1 MDQNDWRKGMK
12 TIPGF
17 EFREDSNA
25 DIRAFSEA
33 RHDWKLFTFPGEARV
48 LDLGAH
54 IGIFAYFAAPNCR
67 KLLCVE
73 PSRESFNILERN
85 AKLIKTVFPA
95 VEIETLPAAVV
106 QSELNGQKVQLYQ
119 KKNSETSDT
128 LLPTRG
134 RVGSSTMGV
143 GILELC
149 KRFLP
154 TTIKCD
160 IECSEYNVIPEILSF
175 SSILEIGIEFHR
187 LQQGDNLERAKAISE
202 AIINNWGGGHV
213 IIKPPVFDKK
223 YWNTVAIY
231 RRNLSSRFRKNNG

>member
-1 MDQNDWRKGMK
+1 MK
-12 TIPGF
+12 VIPRF
-17 EFREDSNA
+17 KFREDSNA

-33 RHDWKLFTFPGEARV
+33 RRDWKLFTFPGKARV

-54 IGIFAYFAAPNCR
+54 IGIFAYFAAPNCH
-67 KLLCVE
+67 KILCVE
-73 PSRESFNILERN
+73 PSRESFEILEHN

-95 VEIETLPAAVV
+95 VEIETLPATVV
-106 QSELNGQKVQLYQ
+106 QSELNGKKVQLYQ

-134 RVGSSTMGV
+134 RVGSSTMGI
-143 GILELC
+143 GIMELC

-175 SSILEIGIEFHR
+175 PNILEIGIEFHR
-187 LQQGDNLERAKAISE
+187 LQQGDNLERTKAISK
-202 AIINNWGGGHV
+202 AIINNWGGV
-213 IIKPPVFDKK
+213 QVVIKPPVFDKK

-231 RRNLSSRFRKNNG
+231 RRNISINSRFRTNNG